1 MAVVLA
7 AVGVVIVVDA
17 VGVVV
22 AVFGDVVVV
31 VATVVVVFVHLIICL
46 PKSSVLFLKIHLFS
60 QGPVVTRILSQEIDA
75 CFLI

>member
-22 AVFGDVVVV
+22 AVVGEVE
-31 VATVVVVFVHLIICL
+31 VAVVVVFVHLIICL